1 MRNVKNLS
9 CLVQIPIVAL
19 KAIKLHQAKVSWW
32 DILDAPFVGLQIMSV
47 LALMTYWRRKIT
59 NWINFVRVA
68 TNLLKHKQMRWYYHI
83 KKKSKAVKNSKKTVE
98 NTQKSL
104 LNLQNRQK
112 IKKKNNLLF
121 DYHSDCF
128 LSITTTK
135 VIVSDHRWIDTEH
148 LFGLTLRIRNY
159 VSSSWFDRLR
169 ISDRKFVNHTTE
181 MILWSMILN
190 CNRISILK

>member
-112 IKKKNNLLF
+112 IKKKKQSFVWLPLRLF
-121 DYHSDCF
+121 LIHHYYKSNSERSSMNRHRV
-128 LSITTTK
+128 SIRPHAQDK
-135 VIVSDHRWIDTEH
+135 KLCLIIVVW
-148 LFGLTLRIRNY
+148 
-159 VSSSWFDRLR
+159 
-169 ISDRKFVNHTTE
+169 
-181 MILWSMILN
+181 
-190 CNRISILK
+190 